1 MTEVE
6 MGDAKYVQVVTTL
19 DDRDAALALAR
30 SAVEARVAACA
41 QLGGPI
47 RSVYRW
53 QGAIE
58 EAEEF
63 PLVFKTTTAGYPAL
77 ERHILD
83 RHPYDTPE
91 IVCTPVLTGNP
102 AYLDWV
108 TAETGR

>member
-1 MTEVE
+1 
-6 MGDAKYVQVVTTL
+6 MGEAKFVQVVTTL

-53 QGAIE
+53 QGAVE
-58 EAEEF
+58 EADEHVV
-63 PLVFKTTTAGYPAL
+63 VFKTTAAGYAAL

-83 RHPYDTPE
+83 RHPYETPE
-91 IVCTPVLTGNP
+91 IVCTSVLAGNP

-108 TAETGR
+108 AAETGQ

>member
-1 MTEVE
+1 
-6 MGDAKYVQVVTTL
+6 MGGAEYVQVVTTL

-41 QLGGPI
+41 QLGGPT

-53 QGAIE
+53 QGGIE
-58 EAEEF
+58 EAEEH
-63 PLVFKTTTAGYPAL
+63 PLVFKTTAAGYPAL

-83 RHPYDTPE
+83 RHPYDNPE
-91 IVCTPVLTGNP
+91 IICMPVLAGNP

-108 TAETGR
+108 SAETGR